1 MAKAK
6 EINEITINGK
16 EYPIKFG
23 LRFIRELDKIYNI
36 DQKGLRFGV
45 GLTVI
50 AQRLAMLDVTVIPTI
65 IKLALSKE
73 DSKNIT
79 MEMLDEW
86 VENQDDLGALCE
98 NFIIKLE
105 TSKAT
110 KPQMDK
116 MKAEMKA
123 QLKEQEK
130 KEKEKKEKELK
141 QQK

>member
-123 QLKEQEK
+123 QLKEQK
-130 KEKEKKEKELK
+130 KKEKELK

>member
-130 KEKEKKEKELK
+130 KEKELK

>member
-130 KEKEKKEKELK
+130 KEKELK
-141 QQK
+141 LQK

>member
-36 DQKGLRFGV
+36 DEKGLRFGV

-130 KEKEKKEKELK
+130 KEKELK

>member
-23 LRFIRELDKIYNI
+23 LKFIRELDKIYNI

-130 KEKEKKEKELK
+130 KEKELK
-141 QQK
+141 LQK

>member
-6 EINEITINGK
+6 EINEIIINGK

-98 NFIIKLE
+98 NFIVKLE

-130 KEKEKKEKELK
+130 KEKELK
-141 QQK
+141 LQK